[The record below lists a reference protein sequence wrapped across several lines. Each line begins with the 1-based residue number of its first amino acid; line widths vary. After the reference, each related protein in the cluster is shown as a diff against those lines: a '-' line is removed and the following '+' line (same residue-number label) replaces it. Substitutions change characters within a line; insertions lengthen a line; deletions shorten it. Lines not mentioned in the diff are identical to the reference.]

1 MRITKENNNLSQLL
15 IIFLGVV
22 QIFATLLGGSL
33 MDKYPKRPF
42 LMGGEACMVVCLFSI
57 FLFSHVEG
65 LVIFLIFIHTI
76 AYSFSVG
83 QLLMYYAAKMLDNT
97 GYVVMMNWFVTF
109 LVALSAEFMMKNLG
123 IGKMCLL
130 FCCFL
135 SGCLAILIKTI
146 PDDSEMVD
154 PQPSPLKQPL

>member
-1 MRITKENNNLSQLL
+1 MRITNENNNLSQLL

-33 MDKYPKRPF
+33 MDKYPRRPF
-42 LMGGEACMVVCLFSI
+42 LLGGEACMVVCLLSI

-109 LVALSAEFMMKNLG
+109 LVALTA
-123 IGKMCLL
+123 
-130 FCCFL
+130 
-135 SGCLAILIKTI
+135 
-146 PDDSEMVD
+146 
-154 PQPSPLKQPL
+154 